1 MKYFIIPALAAAL
14 LASAAARPAHAQ
26 ELGLDVGTHAPNPTV
41 YTLDGAKADLSAYIG
56 KTPTLIEF
64 WATWCPNC
72 KELRPALK
80 AAAAKYGSKVKFV
93 GIAVSVNE
101 NPQRVKAFVAKYG
114 IPGDQFFDTDG
125 DATDKFAVPATSYVV
140 VLDHTGKIVYT
151 GLGGTQ
157 DLDAAI
163 KKVL

>member
-1 MKYFIIPALAAAL
+1 MKFIIVPALAAAL
-14 LASAAARPAHAQ
+14 LAAAAPSARAQ
-26 ELGLDVGTHAPNPTV
+26 DLGLDVGARAPNPTV
-41 YTLDGAKADLSAYIG
+41 FTLDGARTSLAAYVG

-64 WATWCPNC
+64 WAVWCPNC
-72 KELRPALK
+72 KELRPAMK
-80 AAAAKYGSKVKFV
+80 AAADKYGNRVKFV

-125 DATDKFAVPATSYVV
+125 DASDKFAAPATSYVV
-140 VLDHTGKIVYT
+140 VLDRTGKIVYT
-151 GLGGTQ
+151 GLGGSQ

>member
-1 MKYFIIPALAAAL
+1 MKINVLSTLAAAL
-14 LASAAARPAHAQ
+14 LLITSTHAARAQ
-26 ELGLDVGTHAPNPTV
+26 DLGLDVGTHAPNPTV
-41 YTLDGAKADLSAYIG
+41 YTLDGGTTTLAAYIG

-72 KELRPALK
+72 KELRPAMK
-80 AAAAKYGSKVKFV
+80 AAAARYGDKVKFV
-93 GIAVSVNE
+93 DIAVSVNE

-114 IPGDQFFDTDG
+114 IPGDQFFDTNG

-140 VLDHTGKIVYT
+140 VLDRTGKIVYT

-163 KKVL
+163 KKAL